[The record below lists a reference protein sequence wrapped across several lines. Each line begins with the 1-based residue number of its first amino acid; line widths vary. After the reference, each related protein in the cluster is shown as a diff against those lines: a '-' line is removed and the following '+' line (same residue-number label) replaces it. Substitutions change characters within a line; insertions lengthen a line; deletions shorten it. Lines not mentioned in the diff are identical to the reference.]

1 MAQRR
6 SRADTMQGRGTLR
19 PARDSERLRTD
30 PRDRPFPWE
39 PLFDTSVFD
48 PAWETGVKRVA
59 RTLIPSTPRE
69 VSTELLLAALG
80 GPVVK
85 AAAKGVSRVSQPAI
99 KAIRKYMNIPFDPTK
114 RRTLGTLLGKDTL
127 ENVQRRDVLLTRGFP
142 PKLLRKTFATDWPPL
157 EKVKQLQAPHLGG
170 VNPYPTAPPL
180 SLGQGEAQRRI
191 AESLAE
197 RAVET
202 ASGRGGILGDIIEH
216 GNVLSRKIREEA
228 LEEAGGV
235 IKEEAPGEATAAFID
250 NLLRRLGVRGKP

>member
-1 MAQRR
+1 VAQRR

-114 RRTLGTLLGKDTL
+114 RRTLRTMLGEDTL
-127 ENVQRRDVLLTRGFP
+127 ENVQRRNILLPDDKGWHNFGKSLTTPGYTSPGLINKTRSGSEF
-142 PKLLRKTFATDWPPL
+142 KKSVALW
-157 EKVKQLQAPHLGG
+157 
-170 VNPYPTAPPL
+170 
-180 SLGQGEAQRRI
+180 
-191 AESLAE
+191 E
-197 RAVET
+197 RAAET
-202 ASGRGGILGDIIEH
+202 RSKKPGILGDLIEH
-216 GNVLSRKIREEA
+216 ANVMGRRIREDA

-235 IKEEAPGEATAAFID
+235 IKEEAPGEATAEFID